1 MAMNLPMPIKHA
13 IAPMLLAAVAFAG
26 CGSDDDNVA
35 QGQTTKS
42 HAGHRAAA
50 QGSVEFATPA
60 DGQRVRSKFTVKVDL
75 NDFKI
80 DPKNVGKAPRP
91 GYGHLHFQ
99 LDEGKFDH
107 PKYSGENGKIA
118 VQLGVDG
125 KYSPALAPEIT
136 YRNIPK
142 GKHSLEI
149 YLAHNNHVDTGAED
163 ELEIIVD

>member
-1 MAMNLPMPIKHA
+1 MRKIAILPA
-13 IAPMLLAAVAFAG
+13 LLAFAG
-26 CGSDDDNVA
+26 LTGCGESDNTATAEDHTRHA
-35 QGQTTKS
+35 QK
-42 HAGHRAAA
+42 AAVK
-50 QGSVEFATPA
+50 GSVEFVKPT
-60 DGQRVRSKFTVKVDL
+60 DGQSVGSTFTAKVEL
-75 NDFKI
+75 KDFKI
-80 DPKNVGKAPRP
+80 DAKSVGKAPRP

-107 PKYSGENGKIA
+107 PRYSGENGRIA

-163 ELEIIVD
+163 ELEIVVR